1 MRSSLYIREENTVQR
16 THTNMHAFL
25 SSIALNAKIPEKQAK
40 LACWYMPLHRIY
52 ALNGKSD
59 TCESSNTSE
68 GKIRLCNFV
77 AVFNS

>member
-1 MRSSLYIREENTVQR
+1 MRSSLYIREENTSQR

-25 SSIALNAKIPEKQAK
+25 SSIALNAKIPEKLTK

-68 GKIRLCNFV
+68 KKMHICNFV
-77 AVFNS
+77 AVFYS